1 MEPLASDHFAR
12 RLPIELDR
20 AEMTELQMAHRVA
33 DRLGHAVDSTLIR
46 HIVDQRHP
54 IRLDEAAI
62 IADELGLSLLELV
75 SETPGEDIDARIA
88 SLWAER
94 TVAEARMVR
103 ADAAADL
110 ARDDMIRIDKSVR
123 TLVAQGPRTTIGN

>member
-1 MEPLASDHFAR
+1 MEALASDHFAQ
-12 RLPIELDR
+12 RLRVELDR
-20 AEMTELQMAHRVA
+20 AEMTQLQMAHRVA

-46 HIVDQRHP
+46 RIIDQTHAVD
-54 IRLDEAAI
+54 LDEAAI
-62 IADELGLSLLELV
+62 IADELGLSLLELI
-75 SETPGEDIDARIA
+75 SETPAEDIDARIA

-123 TLVAQGPRTTIGN
+123 ALVAQGPHVTARE